1 MTSAPALLLRSS
13 ATFVLYCSSSTP
25 EGWKV
30 SVTLTPLAF
39 CCFVKVGMTYL
50 AYQSASS
57 AFLPPAMEL
66 DVMVSVTSLAPAFWV
81 GLVPVEELRSQAAAP
96 TSAREV
102 AAAASTRR
110 RTPCRRT
117 PWVEVGF
124 IGWAPSL
131 GVVEGWCEEVE
142 DGGWARVRRAA
153 RPSREPGPAR
163 GSDA

>member
-1 MTSAPALLLRSS
+1 MPSRAMTSAPALLLRSS
-13 ATFVLYCSSSTP
+13 ATLVLYCSSSTP

-39 CCFVKVGMTYL
+39 CCCVKVGMTYF

-66 DVMVSVTSLAPAFWV
+66 DVMVSVTSLAPAFCV
-81 GLVPVEELRSQAAAP
+81 GLVPEEEPRSQAAAP
-96 TSAREV
+96 TSARDV
-102 AAAASTRR
+102 ATAASTRS
-110 RTPCRRT
+110 RT

-131 GVVEGWCEEVE
+131 GVWKAVV
-142 DGGWARVRRAA
+142 GGGGGRL
-153 RPSREPGPAR
+153 
-163 GSDA
+163 